1 MVTLENT
8 KSGIR
13 KLIEAEVKAA
23 KIIENATIQ
32 ANVIDGDVYDFHD
45 SEASFEQINKLN
57 QYLELSCFY
66 EQIESLDLN
75 TSEAIVVFSI
85 RFKYEPEGF
94 YSRDDL
100 ITILGINDPFE
111 GEVIFDLNN
120 NEVRAGSFKITL
132 NEAISKLA
140 YEFQENIN
148 NYTYLYI
155 SKYQVEITN
164 IHIAV
169 STLQTNYINASIS
182 ASGNAQIIINQSNEM
197 EKKITLLLKKAAGED
212 IVEEIEEETEEEED
226 EVKEEKKEIDIVFI
240 VFIVIGVL
248 LIIAILAMIIVRP
261 TFSAVISSNS

>member
-1 MVTLENT
+1 MVTLANT

-13 KLIEAEVKAA
+13 KLIEAEVNAA

-32 ANVIDGDVYDFHD
+32 ANIFDGDVHDFHN
-45 SEASFEQINKLN
+45 SEASYDQINKLN

-66 EQIESLDLN
+66 EQLESLDLN
-75 TSEAIVVFSI
+75 TDEAIVVFSI

-100 ITILGINDPFE
+100 ITILGIKDPFK
-111 GEVIFDLNN
+111 GEVIFDLDN

-132 NEAISKLA
+132 DEAISKLA

-155 SKYQVEITN
+155 SKYKVEITN
-164 IHIAV
+164 IHVAV

-182 ASGNAQIIINQSNEM
+182 ASGDAQIIINQSNEM
-197 EKKITLLLKKAAGED
+197 EKNIILLLKEAGGENE
-212 IVEEIEEETEEEED
+212 VEEIEEEMEEEE
-226 EVKEEKKEIDIVFI
+226 EVKEEKKDIDIVFI
-240 VFIVIGVL
+240 VLMIIGIL

-261 TFSAVISSNS
+261 TFSAVINSNS